1 MTRRSGSADRILVVI
16 PAYREAATV
25 GGVVASVRA
34 AGFDC
39 VVVDDG
45 SPDRTTEVARA
56 AGATVLRLAVN
67 LGVGAALRCG
77 FRYADSHGYVA
88 VVQCDDDGQHPPEA
102 IVGLIEAAHE
112 HDAHLV
118 IGSRFTN
125 GSGRFDLPRGRRF
138 VMHMLSFLVAR
149 AGHVRVRD
157 TSSGFRYVGQPLLG
171 EFART
176 YPAQYLGDT
185 VEALVAAG
193 RAGYRVVEV
202 PADLLPR
209 GGGEPSARPLRAM
222 LLTARVAITVIFGI
236 GIKLTPA
243 SRYSPTTATGA
254 PAADRP

>member
-1 MTRRSGSADRILVVI
+1 MSGERILVVI
-16 PAYREAATV
+16 PAYREEATV
-25 GGVVASVRA
+25 GGVVTAVRA

-45 SPDRTTEVARA
+45 SPDRTTDVARA
-56 AGATVLRLAVN
+56 AGAVVLRLAVN

-77 FRYADSHGYVA
+77 FRYADSHGYDG
-88 VVQCDDDGQHPPEA
+88 VVQCDADGQHPPEA
-102 IVGLIEAAHE
+102 IVRLIEAARE

-125 GSGRFDLPRGRRF
+125 DSGRFDLPRGRRL
-138 VMHMLSFLVAR
+138 VMRTLSFLVAR

-157 TSSGFRYVGQPLLG
+157 TSSGFRYIGRPLLG

-209 GGGEPSARPLRAM
+209 AGGEASARPLRAM

-236 GIKLTPA
+236 GVRL
-243 SRYSPTTATGA
+243 A
-254 PAADRP
+254 PAAATVPALTTTRDRRNSDR

>member
-1 MTRRSGSADRILVVI
+1 
-16 PAYREAATV
+16 
-25 GGVVASVRA
+25 
-34 AGFDC
+34 
-39 VVVDDG
+39 
-45 SPDRTTEVARA
+45 VARA

-77 FRYADSHGYVA
+77 FRYADSHGYDA
-88 VVQCDDDGQHPPEA
+88 VVQCDADGQHPPAA
-102 IVGLIEAAHE
+102 ILGLVEAARE

-138 VMHMLSFLVAR
+138 VMRMLSFLVAR
-149 AGHVRVRD
+149 AGHVRVHD
-157 TSSGFRYVGQPLLG
+157 TSSGFRFVGQPLLS

-236 GIKLTPA
+236 GVKLTPA
-243 SRYSPTTATGA
+243 AHDATTGT
-254 PAADRP
+254 PAEDRP